1 MCRTALPL
9 RPFAAVRAQRLLE
22 SALGAQRVAL
32 HMRFVEGDAGGRV
45 PRGAAPG
52 RALAGLH
59 VEIFAVRGDKVAA
72 TPRDKDNQR
81 VVMQVRW
88 CPALGGAVFCAVAHW
103 CAAAARGFL
112 S

>member
-1 MCRTALPL
+1 
-9 RPFAAVRAQRLLE
+9 VRAQRLLE
-22 SALGAQRVAL
+22 SALGAQRVSL
-32 HMRFVEGDAGGRV
+32 HMRFVQGDAGGRV

-81 VVMQVRW
+81 VVMQVHW
-88 CPALGGAVFCAVAHW
+88 CPAPGGAFLCAVARW
-103 CAAAARGFL
+103 CAAAVRGFV